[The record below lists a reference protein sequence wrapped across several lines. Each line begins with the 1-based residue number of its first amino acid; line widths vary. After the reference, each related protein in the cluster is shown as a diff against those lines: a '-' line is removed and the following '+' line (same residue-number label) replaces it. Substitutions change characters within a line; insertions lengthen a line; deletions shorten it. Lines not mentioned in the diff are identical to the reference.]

1 MIVEDTLLQ
10 YRARQR
16 HQRKRLWSSFD
27 DSGFEAFGTFGL
39 GVGGDGAEEFLS
51 QTAPCLA
58 GALSHFGGEAQGGS
72 APLKDNR
79 IECSPTPWPP
89 VARTACCINR
99 RTRLWVIAYMVAF
112 SPPRPETWHG

>member
-58 GALSHFGGEAQGGS
+58 GALSHFGGEAQGGIQRALEGQPHRVLPDALAAS
-72 APLKDNR
+72 D
-79 IECSPTPWPP
+79 T
-89 VARTACCINR
+89 
-99 RTRLWVIAYMVAF
+99 
-112 SPPRPETWHG
+112 HGLLHQ